1 MKSEENMPKRRIDS
15 KDLLNPTLEALRKLG
30 GSGTNK
36 EIHDEAVEILGLTD
50 EQVQKLLHVG
60 NSNRSEFAFRLGWAR
75 TWLKRFGLVE
85 NTGTGVWSLT
95 QAGLRTQRVD
105 AKRVVHAIKAVD
117 DEVKYTRIKLEN
129 AHVGAIDETSP
140 HLPEANDE
148 EHWRD
153 VLYHALI
160 SMKPDAFEHLFQRIL
175 RESGFTQV
183 EVTGRSGDGG
193 IDGIGVVRIGGFL
206 SFRVLFQCKRW
217 KNSIGPSTV
226 RDFRGAMQGR
236 TDKGLIVTTGSF
248 TRDAVREATRD
259 GAPEIDLI
267 DGEQLMDTLKQLSL
281 GVKTE
286 QVVSER
292 VTVNPDFFANI

>member
-1 MKSEENMPKRRIDS
+1 MNSKQSKPERRIDS
-15 KDLLNPTLEALRKLG
+15 KDLLNPTLVALRKLG

-36 EIHDEAVEILGLTD
+36 EIHDEIVEILGLTD
-50 EQVQKLLHVG
+50 GQIQTTMHVG
-60 NSNRSEFAFRLGWAR
+60 KSNRTEFAFRLGWAR

-85 NTGTGVWSLT
+85 NTRTGVWSLT
-95 QAGLRTQRVD
+95 KAGMNTLRVD
-105 AKRVVHAIKAVD
+105 TKRVAHAVKAIEE
-117 DEVKYTRIKLEN
+117 EVETTKIKLAN
-129 AHVGAIDETSP
+129 ASVSNSDVPSP
-140 HLPEANDE
+140 QLNEANDE
-148 EHWRD
+148 EQWRD
-153 VLYHALI
+153 VLYHSLI
-160 SMKPDAFEHLFQRIL
+160 NMKPDAFEHLFQRIL

-193 IDGIGVVRIGGFL
+193 VDGIGVVRIGGFL

-217 KNSIGPSTV
+217 KGSIGPSTV

-286 QVVSER
+286 EVVSER